1 MLYSFDGI
9 NIEHMPV
16 GATYRPMVL
25 SLVQSHITRLQRE
38 TQEPFKA
45 FGTTDRRQR
54 RGGGGEFGEMD
65 GYYGDE
71 YYMDEV
77 NMMEQMGGGGRRR

>member
-1 MLYSFDGI
+1 MLYSFDGV

-16 GATYRPMVL
+16 GATYRPAELADVH
-25 SLVQSHITRLQRE
+25 SRISRLQRE

-54 RGGGGEFGEMD
+54 RGGYGEMD
-65 GYYGDE
+65 EYMGDE
-71 YYMDEV
+71 YMMDEMY
-77 NMMEQMGGGGRRR
+77 MMEGMGAAPGGRR

>member
-1 MLYSFDGI
+1 MLYSFDGV

-16 GATYRPMVL
+16 GASFRPREL
-25 SLVQSHITRLQRE
+25 SLVHSEIARLQRE

-54 RGGGGEFGEMD
+54 RGGDFGEMD
-65 GYYGDE
+65 GYYDE
-71 YYMDEV
+71 YYMDDMS
-77 NMMEQMGGGGRRR
+77 MMDQMGGGGRRR